1 MGREEGHTGSME
13 TIRTRRLG
21 GDRTRRPNASRKA
34 GFTFVELIIG
44 LTLFALV
51 ALFLLTAFMH
61 GMTYAN
67 RSDEKAAATSIAM
80 QIMEQVKASPN
91 PYSMVGF
98 TNITRTALPLPA
110 PYAGIANPSPHI
122 FQASVTVTQDNN
134 LIMSTVTVNV
144 YRPQDLDASPLVT
157 LSTVLDAQ

>member
-1 MGREEGHTGSME
+1 MAA
-13 TIRTRRLG
+13 IRTLRLG
-21 GDRTRRPNASRKA
+21 TRRAGRRPHALREA

-44 LTLFALV
+44 LTLFAAV

-80 QIMEQVKASPN
+80 QVMEQIKASPN

-98 TNITRTALPLPA
+98 TNIARTALPLSA
-110 PYAGIANPSPHI
+110 PYTGIANPSPHP

-144 YRPQDLDASPLVT
+144 YRPTDPDASPLVT
-157 LSTVLDAQ
+157 LTTILDAQ